1 MSSREGFDS
10 YQLYLGVK
18 LHFNS
23 ESYDFIKYNGKVKAD
38 LPSFLKR
45 NDRFQCSFNGAD
57 EAMTHTQHTLTSS
70 DTGPYAQGFRK
81 SFHSSDSITLDP

>member
-23 ESYDFIKYNGKVKAD
+23 ESYDFVKYNGKVKAD

-45 NDRFQCSFNGAD
+45 NDRFHFGKLAR
-57 EAMTHTQHTLTSS
+57 L
-70 DTGPYAQGFRK
+70 YK
-81 SFHSSDSITLDP
+81 SELLYLYV